1 MWPMAMAAII
11 CSRAG
16 MAVLATAGSLKRA
29 DAVRTAAVKRR
40 AQEQSDMEAVAQVI
54 GGQVL
59 HFQVRTGEKGK
70 LYGSITAGNIAE
82 KLTQILGKEFDKR
95 KVALRE
101 PIRDIGTHAGH
112 HPPDRRDHPH
122 SECDYHAG
130 RRGRAGRCSCSRGR
144 PRSRNVR
151 PKPPWQRLQ
160 LPMRQPRVRRNKR
173 WRDPMTYKCC
183 GAGGRMAAGAPQHF
197 CFELQVALAL
207 LRARSGR
214 LPPVLCG
221 STLVQAW

>member
-1 MWPMAMAAII
+1 MKVLLTQDVYNLGH
-11 CSRAG
+11 AG
-16 MAVLATAGSLKRA
+16 EVKNVADGYGRNYLLPRSMAVLATPGSLKRA

-101 PIRDIGTHAGH
+101 PIRDIGTHAVTIRLTAEIT
-112 HPPDRRDHPH
+112 PIV
-122 SECDYHAG
+122 
-130 RRGRAGRCSCSRGR
+130 
-144 PRSRNVR
+144 NVIIT
-151 PKPPWQRLQ
+151 PEGVAAPTAAPAAEAA
-160 LPMRQPRVRRNKR
+160 PEAATATEAPVAEAPAA
-173 WRDPMTYKCC
+173 DAPAE
-183 GAGGRMAAGAPQHF
+183 GA
-197 CFELQVALAL
+197 
-207 LRARSGR
+207 
-214 LPPVLCG
+214 
-221 STLVQAW
+221 

>member
-1 MWPMAMAAII
+1 MKVLLTQDVYNLGH
-11 CSRAG
+11 AG
-16 MAVLATAGSLKRA
+16 EVKNVADGYGRNYLLPRSMAVLATAGSLKRA

-101 PIRDIGTHAGH
+101 PIRDIGTHAVTIRLTAEIT
-112 HPPDRRDHPH
+112 PIV
-122 SECDYHAG
+122 
-130 RRGRAGRCSCSRGR
+130 
-144 PRSRNVR
+144 NVIIT
-151 PKPPWQRLQ
+151 PEGVAAPVAAPAAEAA
-160 LPMRQPRVRRNKR
+160 PEAATATEAPVAEAPAA
-173 WRDPMTYKCC
+173 DAPAE
-183 GAGGRMAAGAPQHF
+183 GA
-197 CFELQVALAL
+197 
-207 LRARSGR
+207 
-214 LPPVLCG
+214 
-221 STLVQAW
+221 